1 MLFGND
7 HLSNYK
13 KLVEKL
19 KPFPPR
25 NIIGITG
32 TNGKTSVVWY
42 LSCMLNS
49 ISLNSSSLGTLG
61 YFKNFKYIKDSFLTT
76 PEWEEIYQLAYSN
89 KKNKN
94 NFIFEVSSHA
104 ISKERIKNIPINIAA
119 LTNITQDH
127 LDFHKTFL
135 NYRKTKFK

>member
-1 MLFGND
+1 
-7 HLSNYK
+7 
-13 KLVEKL
+13 
-19 KPFPPR
+19 
-25 NIIGITG
+25 
-32 TNGKTSVVWY
+32 
-42 LSCMLNS
+42 MLNS

-127 LDFHKTFL
+127 LDFHKSL
-135 NYRKTKFK
+135 